1 MDYSQTVRLPKTD
14 FPMRGDLPKREP
26 AWVQGWL
33 NDQTYEKL
41 LQERAKAPEFHLHD
55 GPPFA
60 NGDAHVGHALNMVLK
75 DIVLKSRSM
84 MGRKAPFVPGWDC
97 HGLPIEHKVVTEEK
111 LVGAEPAVIRK
122 KCEEVARHFIRR
134 QKEQFQR
141 LGVLGDWDRPY
152 LTMNPAYEAAELRI
166 LADLVEKG
174 MVYEGLRPVHWSTGC
189 RTALAEAE
197 VEYADREDESVY
209 VRMEL
214 KDAKDED
221 LLIWTTTP
229 WTLPANLAVAVHPS
243 MSYVLADSGNGRKVW
258 LAKSRMEAVAKAAGR
273 ELKILREA
281 KGSELEKKSYR
292 HPLVAREGVIR
303 TAEFVTAESGTGM
316 VHIAPGHGHED
327 YVLGR
332 QHGLEPFSPVNEAG
346 KLTAEAGIKEI
357 EGQNVFAANPLVAD
371 LLEKAGKLWAR
382 GKIRHSYP
390 HCPRSKTP
398 IVFRSVRQ
406 WFIRMDGLRDR
417 ALQAVDAVKWVPS
430 WGESRI
436 RGALGG
442 RPDWCISRQRSWGL
456 PIPAFYKPDGTSV
469 LDAKIIRQVA
479 ARAEKEGAGFW
490 FGDSDEQLA
499 KTCGV
504 PADWKR
510 GRETMDV
517 WLDSGSSWS
526 AVAADGRVK
535 FPADLYLEG
544 SDQHRGWFQSS
555 LLLSVA
561 LTGKPPFR
569 AVLTNGFVVDLD
581 GKKLSKSRGKPPGL
595 MELVDKY
602 GADVVRLWVAS
613 EDAKEDVPF
622 STEIFGRVGD
632 SYRLLRNSFRIL
644 LGNLADFDPTRH
656 AVPVEKRTALDRYI
670 LAKLAALSQT
680 VRDAY
685 EAYNF
690 PAVYHSLNRFLSV
703 ELSAFYIDA
712 CKDRIYCDAEN
723 DPSRR
728 SAQTT
733 MHEILD
739 VMVRLAAPVVAFT
752 SEEVWEHLTQKKK
765 GSVHLQTFG
774 EAGLPPGWNVEE
786 EARWERLFAARTKVN
801 EALEK
806 ERQAKKIGKSLEAG
820 VLVEGGKW
828 KAEDAEILK
837 EICLVSHLEVRPGSG
852 EATVQVVPARGTR
865 CARCWKHEESVGK
878 RADHPELCER
888 CTQVVKGV
896 GA

>member
-26 AWVQGWL
+26 AWVQQWL
-33 NDQTYEKL
+33 KDKTYERL
-41 LQERAKAPEFHLHD
+41 LAERAKAPEFHLHD

-84 MGRKAPFVPGWDC
+84 MGKRAPFVPGWDC

-122 KCEEVARHFIRR
+122 KCEEVARHFIQR

-214 KDAKDED
+214 RDAKDED

-229 WTLPANLAVAVHPS
+229 WTLPANLAVAVHPG

-258 LAKSRMEAVAKAAGR
+258 VAKSRLEAVAKAAGKD
-273 ELKILREA
+273 LKILREA
-281 KGSELEKKSYR
+281 KGVELEKKAYR
-292 HPLVAREGVIR
+292 HPLVEREGLVR

-346 KLTAEAGIKEI
+346 KLTPECGVREI

-371 LLEKAGKLWAR
+371 LLAKTGRLWAR
-382 GKIRHSYP
+382 EKIRHSYP

-406 WFIRMDGLRDR
+406 WFIRMDQLRDQ
-417 ALQAVDAVKWVPS
+417 ALQAVAEVKWVPN

-436 RGALGG
+436 RGALGA

-469 LDAKIIRQVA
+469 LDPQVIRKVA
-479 ARAEKEGAGFW
+479 ERSEKEGAGFW
-490 FGDSDEQLA
+490 FGDTDEQLA
-499 KTCGV
+499 KSCGV

-526 AVAADGRVK
+526 AVAKDGRVK

-613 EDAKEDVPF
+613 ADAKEDVPF
-622 STEIFGRVGD
+622 SLEIFGRIGD
-632 SYRLLRNSFRIL
+632 SYRLIRNSFRIL
-644 LGNLADFDPTRH
+644 LGNLADFDPDHH
-656 AVPVEKRTALDRYI
+656 AVSVANRTALDRYI
-670 LAKLAALSQT
+670 LAKLANLSRS
-680 VRDAY
+680 VREAY

-690 PAVYHSLNRFLSV
+690 PAVYHGLNRFLSV
-703 ELSAFYIDA
+703 ELSSFYIDA

-723 DPSRR
+723 DPLRR

-739 VMVRLAAPVVAFT
+739 SLVRLSAPLLAFT
-752 SEEVWEHLTQKKK
+752 SEEAWEHLTAKTK
-765 GSVHLQTFG
+765 GSVHGQIFR
-774 EAGLPPGWNVEE
+774 EATVLAGWNGEDDS
-786 EARWERLFAARTKVN
+786 RWEKLLAARAKVN

-806 ERQAKKIGKSLEAG
+806 ERQAKKIGKSLEAE
-820 VLVEGGKW
+820 VSLEGGGLKP
-828 KAEDAEILK
+828 EDGELLK
-837 EICLVSHLEVRPGSG
+837 EICLVSHLEIRPGSA
-852 EATVQVVPARGTR
+852 EATVRVAPAQGKK
-865 CARCWKHEESVGK
+865 CDRCWKHEESVG
-878 RADHPELCER
+878 RVSEHPGLCDR
-888 CTQVVKGV
+888 CARVVKEMV
-896 GA
+896 